1 MKNKT
6 NFNEYE
12 DYPKTYN
19 YDDDLIVKKKYYK
32 PSKSKGIKQ
41 KLKNL
46 FIPIN
51 M

>member
-19 YDDDLIVKKKYYK
+19 YDDDLIVKKNITNQVKVREI
-32 PSKSKGIKQ
+32 SRS
-41 KLKNL
+41 
-46 FIPIN
+46 
-51 M
+51 